1 MLFPAIVVAGPLLV
15 IETSACAV
23 TVVFAVALLLPG
35 FVSALEVVAVA
46 VLLRIVPFAT
56 LGSGCT
62 VIVNCALPPFG
73 NSEMVHA
80 TVPPL
85 PGGGVLQVAAGP
97 VSCTSETNVTPAGR
111 ASVNEASLAASGPA
125 FDSVIT

>member
-1 MLFPAIVVAGPLLV
+1 MLFPAIAVAGPFFV

-23 TVVFAVALLLPG
+23 TVVLAVELLFDE
-35 FVSALEVVAVA
+35 FVSALDVVAVA
-46 VLLRIVPFAT
+46 VLFSTVPFAM

-62 VIVNCALPPFG
+62 VTVNCALSPFAS
-73 NSEMVHA
+73 SEIVHA

-85 PGGGVLQVAAGP
+85 PGNGVLQAAAGP

-111 ASVNEASLAASGPA
+111 ASPNE
-125 FDSVIT
+125 